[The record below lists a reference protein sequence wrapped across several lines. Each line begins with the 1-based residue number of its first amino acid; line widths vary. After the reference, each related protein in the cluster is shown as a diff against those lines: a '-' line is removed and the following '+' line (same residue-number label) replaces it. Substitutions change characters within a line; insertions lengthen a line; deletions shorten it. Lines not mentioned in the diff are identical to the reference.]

1 MPALQASQD
10 NFVRRVLIVVG
21 LTTAAVLIVVFAWQ
35 LLDILVLFFASILF
49 AVFLTGISGWI
60 RQHTP
65 LSHQQALGVTLLGM
79 LLIIGVGGWL
89 AAPSLIEQGEQL
101 ANDLQSSWQTLVARF
116 EGQSWAQPLLNSLS
130 NSEELGSSAGTILSR
145 GVDLFS
151 RTFGVVTNLI
161 IILFVGFYLAFEPDK
176 YANGLI
182 KLFPKSRRQRAG
194 EVLDEAAY
202 TLRWWFVGR
211 LSSMVIVGVLS
222 LVGLMVL
229 GIPLAF
235 ILSVVTGLVTFI
247 PIIGPI
253 LALIPP
259 TLIALTISP
268 QQALYVFLL
277 YMGIQ
282 FLETYLITPIIEQK
296 AVDLPPVVLIMSQVI
311 LGLFLGFL
319 GVAVAAPLA
328 ALLIV
333 LIKMLYLDDVLGD
346 ESYQLLKEKPQARFA
361 ASKEAERQLKGGA
374 VTVE

>member
-1 MPALQASQD
+1 
-10 NFVRRVLIVVG
+10 
-21 LTTAAVLIVVFAWQ
+21 
-35 LLDILVLFFASILF
+35 
-49 AVFLTGISGWI
+49 
-60 RQHTP
+60 
-65 LSHQQALGVTLLGM
+65 
-79 LLIIGVGGWL
+79 
-89 AAPSLIEQGEQL
+89 
-101 ANDLQSSWQTLVARF
+101 
-116 EGQSWAQPLLNSLS
+116 
-130 NSEELGSSAGTILSR
+130 
-145 GVDLFS
+145 
-151 RTFGVVTNLI
+151 
-161 IILFVGFYLAFEPDK
+161 
-176 YANGLI
+176 
-182 KLFPKSRRQRAG
+182 
-194 EVLDEAAY
+194 
-202 TLRWWFVGR
+202 
-211 LSSMVIVGVLS
+211 MVIVGVLS

-333 LIKMLYLDDVLGD
+333 LTKMLYLDDLLGD
-346 ESYQLLKEKPQARFA
+346 ESFQLLKGEPEARFA
-361 ASKEAERQLKGGA
+361 ASQEAERQLKGGA